1 MAGFFVVFSKS
12 VLFMPHFDSFFRFCF
27 DLEMLKKKGQ
37 TTDIY
42 L

>member
-12 VLFMPHFDSFFRFCF
+12 VLFMTHFDPFFGFCF
-27 DLEMLKKKGQ
+27 GLEMLKKKGQ